1 MTKSN
6 SLKSDKYMETTKILR
21 NYVAPTIGLMDIW
34 IERGFGDSFPGGKVE
49 PMSFDD
55 ETNENY

>member
-1 MTKSN
+1 
-6 SLKSDKYMETTKILR
+6 METDKTLR
-21 NYVAPTIGLMDIW
+21 NYVAPTIGLMDIR

-55 ETNENY
+55 EMNENY